1 MPKSNKKWRIGGVDI
16 RKPLYDSDLYRYID
30 TGVFGDC
37 SNLLPQPSQSTQN
50 SGRLKCGSQ
59 IARSLD
65 CPG

>member
-37 SNLLPQPSQSTQN
+37 SNLLP
-50 SGRLKCGSQ
+50 
-59 IARSLD
+59 
-65 CPG
+65 